1 MADRYAVGV
10 YVAVDTMSGD
20 HGPAPAVDGAV
31 QAVHEYNARV
41 ILVGDPDVL
50 ERHLSA
56 YSFDRDMILIEPAR
70 SVIGMD
76 ESPSRAVKDRSDA
89 SVVVCADL
97 VRRQEAIGFFSPGNT
112 GATMAAALFKMGRI
126 PGVSRPAIASP
137 IPREDGGTTVLVDSG
152 ANVDVKPRW
161 LVEFAIMGELYARE
175 ILGVSRPLVG
185 VLSNGEEDKKGN
197 VVSVQACR
205 YLEQLDMNFLG
216 NIEGRDLYGGTPRQ
230 ADVVVCDGFVGN
242 VVLKATEGLAA
253 TIFRILIRGIEQS
266 SLAKTGA
273 FLLKPVLTE
282 IRRRMDYTEYGG
294 APLLGVNGACV
305 IGHGSSNARAFKNA
319 IRVCW
324 DFSDKDI
331 NQKIEKRI
339 SEIQY
344 TAEAGS

>member
-1 MADRYAVGV
+1 VDV

-41 ILVGDPDVL
+41 ILVGDPEIL
-50 ERHLSA
+50 ERQLA
-56 YSFDRDMILIEPAR
+56 GYSFDRDMILIEPAR
-70 SVIGMD
+70 GVIGMD
-76 ESPSRAVKDRSDA
+76 ESPSRAVKDRPDA

-97 VRRQEAIGFFSPGNT
+97 VRRKEAIGFFSPGNT

-126 PGVSRPAIASP
+126 VGVSRPAIASP

-152 ANVDVKPRW
+152 ANVDVKARW

-175 ILGVSRPLVG
+175 ILGVPKPLVA

-205 YLEQLDMNFLG
+205 DLEKLDLNFLG

-230 ADVVVCDGFVGN
+230 VDVVVCDGFVGN

-253 TIFRILIRGIEQS
+253 TIFRILIKGIEES

-319 IRVCW
+319 IRICW
-324 DFSDKDI
+324 DFAEKDI
-331 NQKIEKRI
+331 NHKIEKRI

-344 TAEAGS
+344 TAETGS

>member
-1 MADRYAVGV
+1 MVV

-20 HGPAPAVDGAV
+20 LGPKPAIDGAI
-31 QAVHEYNARV
+31 QAVHEYNASV
-41 ILVGDPDVL
+41 ILVGDPDII
-50 ERHLSA
+50 ERELTKYH
-56 YSFDRDMILIEPAR
+56 YDKDMVLIEPAK

-76 ESPSRAVKDRSDA
+76 ESPTRAVKDRPDS

-97 VRRQEAIGFFSPGNT
+97 VRRREAIGFFSPGNT
-112 GATMAAALFKMGRI
+112 GATMASALFKMGRI
-126 PGVSRPAIASP
+126 KGVSRPAIASP
-137 IPREDGGTTVLVDSG
+137 IPREDGGTTLLVDSG
-152 ANVDVKPRW
+152 ANVDVKSEW
-161 LVEFAIMGELYARE
+161 LVQFAIMGELYARE
-175 ILGVSRPLVG
+175 ILGVAQPVVS

-205 YLEQLDMNFLG
+205 FIETLGLNFIG

-242 VVLKATEGLAA
+242 VVLKATEGLAS
-253 TIFRILIRGIEQS
+253 TIFRILMRGIQDS

-294 APLLGVNGACV
+294 APLLGVDGACV

-324 DFSDKDI
+324 DYSDKNI
-331 NQKIEKRI
+331 GQKIENRLA
-339 SEIQY
+339 EIKY
-344 TAEAGS
+344 TN

>member
-1 MADRYAVGV
+1 
-10 YVAVDTMSGD
+10 
-20 HGPAPAVDGAV
+20 
-31 QAVHEYNARV
+31 
-41 ILVGDPDVL
+41 
-50 ERHLSA
+50 
-56 YSFDRDMILIEPAR
+56 
-70 SVIGMD
+70 
-76 ESPSRAVKDRSDA
+76 
-89 SVVVCADL
+89 
-97 VRRQEAIGFFSPGNT
+97 
-112 GATMAAALFKMGRI
+112 MAAALFKMGRI
-126 PGVSRPAIASP
+126 SGVSRPAIASP

-152 ANVDVKPRW
+152 ANVDVKARW

-175 ILGVSRPLVG
+175 ILGVPDPVVA
-185 VLSNGEEDKKGN
+185 VLSNGEENKKGN

-205 YLEQLDMNFLG
+205 ELEKLGLNFLG
-216 NIEGRDLYGGTPRQ
+216 NVEGRDLYGGTSRQ

-253 TIFRILIRGIEQS
+253 TIFRILVKGIEQS

-324 DFSDKDI
+324 EFAEKGI
-331 NQKIEKRI
+331 NHKIEKRI

-344 TAEAGS
+344 TEEADS